1 MTQTASVF
9 TGWKYDTECMQL
21 PTYIVYI
28 ALRNSVTVQ
37 GTCNNLAIISPLV
50 FMDYSDSQ
58 SGATVEGYQ
67 VESVLSDLQKSVRE
81 KYSAA
86 RVIHALAGLEGVTVE
101 SFNGSEK
108 IISSTAEL
116 AGGGAYDHLM
126 KMVDEDPNRFQR
138 VLERA
143 EPLLQ
148 AWGGEV
154 HVHIISIKG
163 GEPD

>member
-9 TGWKYDTECMQL
+9 TGWKYGTECMQL
-21 PTYIVYI
+21 PTYTV
-28 ALRNSVTVQ
+28 ALRNSVTLQ

-50 FMDYSDSQ
+50 LVPVVYRDSQ
-58 SGATVEGYQ
+58 SGATVVGSQ
-67 VESVLSDLQKSVRE
+67 VWSVLSDLQESVR

-86 RVIHALAGLEGVTVE
+86 RIIHALADLEGVTVE
-101 SFNGSEK
+101 SSNGREK
-108 IISSTAEL
+108 NISSTAEQ
-116 AGGGAYDHLM
+116 AGGRAYDHLM
-126 KMVDEDPNRFQR
+126 KMLEVDPNHFQR

-148 AWGGEV
+148 GGEV
-154 HVHIISIKG
+154 HVPIISIKG

>member
-1 MTQTASVF
+1 MTQTTSVF
-9 TGWKYDTECMQL
+9 TGWKYGTECMQL
-21 PTYIVYI
+21 PTCTYIV

-50 FMDYSDSQ
+50 FVDYSDSQ
-58 SGATVEGYQ
+58 SGPTVQWYQ
-67 VESVLSDLQKSVRE
+67 VQSVLSDLQKSVRE
-81 KYSAA
+81 KYPAV

-101 SFNGSEK
+101 SSNGREK

-116 AGGGAYDHLM
+116 AGGGAYMYDHLM
-126 KMVDEDPNRFQR
+126 KMLEVDPNHFQR

-148 AWGGEV
+148 GGEV
-154 HVHIISIKG
+154 HVPIISIKG
-163 GEPD
+163 RA

>member
-1 MTQTASVF
+1 MTLNACSCLHT
-9 TGWKYDTECMQL
+9 L
-21 PTYIVYI
+21 YI

-50 FMDYSDSQ
+50 YVKYSDSQ
-58 SGATVEGYQ
+58 SGAIVWGYQ
-67 VESVLSDLQKSVRE
+67 VQSVLSDLQKSVR

-86 RVIHALAGLEGVTVE
+86 RVIHALADLGAVTVE
-101 SFNGSEK
+101 SSNGREK

-126 KMVDEDPNRFQR
+126 KMVEVDPNHLQS

-143 EPLLQ
+143 KHLLYE
-148 AWGGEV
+148 GVYEGEV
-154 HVHIISIKG
+154 HVYL
-163 GEPD
+163 